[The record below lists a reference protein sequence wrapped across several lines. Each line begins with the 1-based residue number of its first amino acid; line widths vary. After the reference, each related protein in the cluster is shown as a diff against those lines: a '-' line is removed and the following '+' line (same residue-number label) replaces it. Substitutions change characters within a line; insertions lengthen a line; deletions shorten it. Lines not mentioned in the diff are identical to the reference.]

1 MLCRP
6 GFAGREKEQVAAAMV
21 DIAIILAS
29 GPTINLYGVLG
40 TVSRSLSEATTAL
53 ARGKV

>member
-40 TVSRSLSEATTAL
+40 TVSRSLPEATTAL